1 MGRRVVPVDRHP
13 PRNDLGRG
21 VRRLL
26 GLFFSL
32 SNRFFVLL
40 LILLDL
46 SFGLI
51 GRDILR
57 LRQSISSLV
66 GCSIL
71 LRWVS
76 GECGTNS
83 SCCSIL
89 QCCRILPARSAPDL
103 TLDGSHWIGHI
114 VQRWRSALN
123 CGLEGSTEGLAGPS
137 EHGGCR
143 A

>member
-32 SNRFFVLL
+32 ANRFFVLL
-40 LILLDL
+40 LILFDL

-51 GRDILR
+51 GRDVLR

-66 GCSIL
+66 RCSIL
-71 LRWVS
+71 LSWVS

-83 SCCSIL
+83 RCGSIL
-89 QCCRILPARSAPDL
+89 ECCRILAAGGAPNL
-103 TLDGSHWIGHI
+103 TLDGSHWI
-114 VQRWRSALN
+114 
-123 CGLEGSTEGLAGPS
+123 
-137 EHGGCR
+137 
-143 A
+143 